1 MLEKIRMILVV
12 FITDIDK
19 SVYFEFYIDQLSYQ
33 EKTVL
38 LKENLE
44 EYISTGKIV
53 DDKNKAILAVLKKHL
68 IYKHKEQ
75 YYIFE
80 EDYDIVGFFVCNTD
94 KFYQRKRKR

>member
-1 MLEKIRMILVV
+1 M
-12 FITDIDK
+12 
-19 SVYFEFYIDQLSYQ
+19 
-33 EKTVL
+33 L

-80 EDYDIVGFFVCNTD
+80 EDYDIVGFLYVIQINLSKEKEKD
-94 KFYQRKRKR
+94 KRIR